1 MCDVWSSELEWRV
14 HSGRLFF
21 WFKRKT
27 AYEMRISDWS
37 SDVCSSDVHVA
48 PLAGR
53 SQVARG
59 VVGRIMVEV
68 DAGDIDPRD
77 TDDRHEVYRPDPDPP
92 SAPVSPLPTIHV
104 PPPSVAQGEYA
115 LTMRAMAMLAP
126 PIGAAEANGSRQ
138 LGPVDR
144 VKPAMF
150 GHDRH
155 DDSMSQR
162 ERERK
167 QKIT

>member
-1 MCDVWSSELEWRV
+1 MLVSIV
-14 HSGRLFF
+14 N
-21 WFKRKT
+21 
-27 AYEMRISDWS
+27 
-37 SDVCSSDVHVA
+37 HVA
-48 PLAGR
+48 PLAER

-68 DAGDIDPRD
+68 SAGDIDPRD
-77 TDDRHEVYRPDPDPP
+77 TDDRREVYRPDPDPP

-104 PPPSVAQGEYA
+104 PPPSVAQVEYA
-115 LTMRAMAMLAP
+115 LTMRATAMLAP
-126 PIGAAEANGSRQ
+126 PIGAAEANGFRQ

>member
-1 MCDVWSSELEWRV
+1 MLVSVGEY
-14 HSGRLFF
+14 G
-21 WFKRKT
+21 
-27 AYEMRISDWS
+27 
-37 SDVCSSDVHVA
+37 A
-48 PLAGR
+48 PVAGR
-53 SQVARG
+53 RQVARG

-68 DAGDIDPRD
+68 GAGDIDPRD
-77 TDDRHEVYRPDPDPP
+77 TDDRHEVYRPDTDPP

-104 PPPSVAQGEYA
+104 PPPSVAQVEYA
-115 LTMRAMAMLAP
+115 LTIRAMAMLAQ
-126 PIGAAEANGSRQ
+126 PIGAAEANGSRK

-144 VKPAMF
+144 VKPEMF

-167 QKIT
+167 KKIRDRKSAGAEKGGRVRVE